1 MFCKIL
7 NTTFAPNISPKRSL
21 GFKKQHLTRFIFYIP
36 QKDQKTSCRLKVV
49 PEVDAQANGVK
60 RKRVL
65 CYATDTKVGL
75 QLLPLDGSQHRSV
88 GVTGQPLG
96 GGSVGGVSQV
106 ECSYDGR
113 FVFAASSVNAS
124 VHMWKINYEWVHLF
138 VGCFQKFFGR

>member
-1 MFCKIL
+1 M
-7 NTTFAPNISPKRSL
+7 
-21 GFKKQHLTRFIFYIP
+21 
-36 QKDQKTSCRLKVV
+36 KVV

-124 VHMWKINYEWVHLF
+124 VHMWKINYE
-138 VGCFQKFFGR
+138 